1 MRCGL
6 HKEYNTKLILNRC
19 FVTSYPP
26 SPHKN
31 ALYSGHNHESLLIAP
46 TRDEPTIR
54 QAAFKS
60 LPGCTTNDGLPLYE
74 TRHYYV
80 NVEKCLLD
88 LMIRPVG
95 VTYQS
100 GIGKS
105 TLIKSWSMRYTK
117 TRRRPQVSLTTFSM
131 CLRAVFFFSCLHLWS
146 SLTSYLPGPQNQQL
160 L

>member
-1 MRCGL
+1 MWTRQRR
-6 HKEYNTKLILNRC
+6 NTKLILNIC
-19 FVTSYPP
+19 FVASYSLHPLA
-26 SPHKN
+26 KK
-31 ALYSGHNHESLLIAP
+31 AFYSGHNNKSLLTAP
-46 TRDEPTIR
+46 ARDEPTIR

-60 LPGCTTNDGLPLYE
+60 LPGCTTNDGLSLYE

-117 TRRRPQVSLTTFSM
+117 TRRRPQVSLTTYSTVPI
-131 CLRAVFFFSCLHLWS
+131 LIVSSCINLWS
-146 SLTSYLPGPQNQQL
+146 SLTLYLPAFQSQ
-160 L
+160 